1 MQFVKA
7 SDLKVGMRLARPIYN
22 KNGVLL
28 YERNS
33 KLTSQGINSIANFGL
48 IGIFILEPA
57 EPVPPMTKDD
67 IEFERFQTM
76 TVFALED
83 EMNQIFKN
91 GKSPKTQIIVGNIIK
106 NYGHM
111 NHKINL
117 IQSLRSKE
125 DYVYKHTLNV
135 AIMCALMTHSL
146 NMKVED
152 QLEIMIASLAHDI
165 GKLSVP
171 KEILDMEMLDDAAN
185 NKMRAAELNGYETI
199 DHVFSSY
206 PGVKRISVQ
215 AMKLQLQAEKDE
227 VDEQQVKVVR
237 GARILAIANVYDEM
251 TAMKFGA
258 EPKSE
263 VAAIRYL
270 LNHNHIFGESEV
282 KSLID
287 SINILAP
294 GTSVELNSGEKGLV
308 INSNEQNIL
317 RPMILTFNK
326 NSIVDLSNESVY
338 GDLEIAD
345 IMKTLDNRYVMNTS
359 LLKQSG
365 IQVEEPEYVEVP
377 EDDDV
382 VETPIII

>member
-1 MQFVKA
+1 MLFVKA
-7 SDLKVGMRLARPIYN
+7 SELKVGMRLARPIYN

-33 KLTSQGINSIANFGL
+33 KLTTQGITSINNFGL

-76 TVFALED
+76 TVFAIQD
-83 EMNQIFKN
+83 ELNSISQNSKA
-91 GKSPKTQIIVGNIIK
+91 PKTQIILGNIIK
-106 NYGHM
+106 NYGHL
-111 NHKINL
+111 NRKINL

-125 DYVYKHTLNV
+125 DYVFKHTLNV
-135 AIMCALMTHSL
+135 AIMCALMTHVL

-152 QLEIMIASLAHDI
+152 QLEVMIAALSHDV
-165 GKLSVP
+165 GKLNLEKDVLDEA
-171 KEILDMEMLDDAAN
+171 EISDKAKNA
-185 NKMRAAELNGYETI
+185 MRAAEIKGYDVI
-199 DHVFSSY
+199 DNVFSSY
-206 PGVKRISVQ
+206 SGVKRMCIQ
-215 AMKLQLQAEKDE
+215 AMKMQVQAEKNEEGDSA
-227 VDEQQVKVVR
+227 QGKVVR
-237 GARILAIANVYDEM
+237 GAKVLAIANVYDEM

-270 LNHNHIFGESEV
+270 LEHKDIFGEEEV
-282 KSLID
+282 QALIG

-308 INSNEQNIL
+308 LTSNEYDIL
-317 RPMILTFNK
+317 RPMVLTFSS
-326 NSIVDLSNESVY
+326 NSIIDLSNSVY
-338 GDLEIAD
+338 SDMHIVD
-345 IMKTLDNRYVMNTS
+345 IMKTLDNRYIMDTS
-359 LLKQSG
+359 LLKKSG

-377 EDDDV
+377 GDDDI
-382 VETPIII
+382 VETPIFI